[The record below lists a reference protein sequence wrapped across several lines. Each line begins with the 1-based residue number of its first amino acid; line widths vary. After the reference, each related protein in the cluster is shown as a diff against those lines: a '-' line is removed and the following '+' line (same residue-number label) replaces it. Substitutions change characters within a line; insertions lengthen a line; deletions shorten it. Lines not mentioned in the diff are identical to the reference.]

1 MDNTTADSKT
11 KSRKVSFLLGFGI
24 FFFPYVFSWFTLRH
38 GHTRRSQIIAFSWAI
53 IFIVST
59 LARKNESNNSS
70 NVANVGE
77 TKAVPSMQ
85 SKAAN
90 PQIGFDSFELKI
102 YNLVASEDID
112 AFALKDNYESMYG
125 SFDREVSVATADQIQ
140 RAYEKNEVSGD
151 KLYRGK
157 PILVKGT
164 ITSISRSVG
173 ENYYL
178 LLKGGSN
185 QFIQPHASMG
195 DGYTD
200 YLADLEKGQKVA
212 LYCQGSGMMMGSAML
227 SECEPYNIWKAR
239 SLQKFLES
247 QYEKAASAD
256 KNSQRFL
263 ATIAYIAAK
272 IPQTSPCRS
281 GNSEKKCMEDISKI
295 SSSVKNNIKKDD
307 IDLAKIRER
316 FGIKEEPKSLSH

>member
-1 MDNTTADSKT
+1 
-11 KSRKVSFLLGFGI
+11 
-24 FFFPYVFSWFTLRH
+24 
-38 GHTRRSQIIAFSWAI
+38 
-53 IFIVST
+53 
-59 LARKNESNNSS
+59 
-70 NVANVGE
+70 
-77 TKAVPSMQ
+77 
-85 SKAAN
+85 
-90 PQIGFDSFELKI
+90 
-102 YNLVASEDID
+102 
-112 AFALKDNYESMYG
+112 
-125 SFDREVSVATADQIQ
+125 
-140 RAYEKNEVSGD
+140 
-151 KLYRGK
+151 
-157 PILVKGT
+157 
-164 ITSISRSVG
+164 
-173 ENYYL
+173 
-178 LLKGGSN
+178 
-185 QFIQPHASMG
+185 
-195 DGYTD
+195 
-200 YLADLEKGQKVA
+200 
-212 LYCQGSGMMMGSAML
+212 MMMGSAML